1 MALQALAM
9 YSEKTQGNALDLRV
23 KMTSELDSDWK
34 PPEIHITQENALL
47 RRQIDVSLGS
57 RSHFNALYSGFTWEC
72 SIPGSLFLS
81 PLWSS
86 SGLVRDCDRMPKK
99 SSTR

>member
-23 KMTSELDSDWK
+23 KMTSELDPDWK

-57 RSHFNALYSGFTWEC
+57 RSQFNAFYSGFTWEC
-72 SIPGSLFLS
+72 SIPGSLFFVS
-81 PLWSS
+81 FMEFQRSCQRLW
-86 SGLVRDCDRMPKK
+86 
-99 SSTR
+99 